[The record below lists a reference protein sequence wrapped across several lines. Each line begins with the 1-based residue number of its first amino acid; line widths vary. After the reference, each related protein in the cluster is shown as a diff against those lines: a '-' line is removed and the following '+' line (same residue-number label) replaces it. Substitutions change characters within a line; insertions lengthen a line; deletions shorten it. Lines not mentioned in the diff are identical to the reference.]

1 MRNVDE
7 RTVDGFGD
15 EWSRFDQ
22 TDVSQEEQRVGF
34 ESYFR
39 NFPWAELGPDA
50 VGFDAGCGTGR
61 WAALVS
67 PRVKTLHCVDA
78 SDRALSV
85 AQRHLSSCP
94 NVVFHHASVAD
105 LPFDDASMD
114 FGYSLGVLHHVPDTA
129 AGIAACARKLKPGAP
144 FLLYL
149 YYAFDNRPPWF
160 RAVWKA
166 SDVGRRVISRMP
178 HSLRYATSQV
188 IAASVYWPLARSA
201 RALESVGVPVENLP
215 LSAYRNSSFYGMRT
229 DALDRFGTRLEQ
241 RFTRGQIEGMMNDA
255 GLERVSFGSDV
266 PYWCAVG
273 YKRAGLENLA
283 GHR

>member
-22 TDVSQEEQRVGF
+22 ADVSAEEQRAGF

-39 NFPWAELGPDA
+39 IFPWQALPPNA
-50 VGFDAGCGTGR
+50 IGFDAGCGTGR
-61 WAALVS
+61 WAALAS
-67 PRVKTLHCVDA
+67 ERAGTLHCVDA
-78 SDRALSV
+78 SARALDV
-85 AQRHLSSCP
+85 ARRYLSARP

-105 LPFDDASMD
+105 LPFADASMD

-129 AGIAACARKLKPGAP
+129 AGIAACTRKLKPGAP

-149 YYAFDNRPPWF
+149 YYAFDNRPSWF

-201 RALESVGVPVENLP
+201 RALESLGVAVDDLP
-215 LSAYRNSSFYGMRT
+215 LSAYRKTSFYGMRT

-241 RFTRGQIEGMMNDA
+241 RFTRTQIERMMNDA
-255 GLERVSFGSDV
+255 GLERVTFDTEV
-266 PYWCAVG
+266 PFWCAVG
-273 YKRAGLENLA
+273 YKRAD
-283 GHR
+283 H